1 MRYRNAAAKDRGE
14 RKEPFERSARQHA
27 HLFARRLLRDLV
39 FADSDG
45 LFLMLARNPPA
56 QLLNLWNLVAQDV
69 RQPIALSAEAFSAA
83 RFSYGDWGGRLIIF
97 PTPLGITEPWFAII
111 VRKLSDQF
119 KWISRYFLVERRG
132 RQALER

>member
-1 MRYRNAAAKDRGE
+1 M
-14 RKEPFERSARQHA
+14 KEKS
-27 HLFARRLLRDLV
+27 RLSVPLDSMLTCLLTGFLRDLV

-56 QLLNLWNLVAQDV
+56 QLLNLWNLVAEDV

-97 PTPLGITEPWFAII
+97 PTALGITEPWFAII

-132 RQALER
+132 RRALES